1 MTVKE
6 GIEKI
11 KTELEYNMNL
21 LDESERLEILDNI
34 VSIEDYV
41 FTSPIGSILIIYK
54 GSSYSENQS
63 PNITMQT
70 RTAEIGLILVIN
82 KHALRNKT
90 IEDYIELVLY
100 SVTGMYID
108 DYMPSYL
115 VSDEWIREEKGVWW
129 YAVTVAFQLNFY
141 SHNTRV

>member
-1 MTVKE
+1 MTIKE

-54 GSSYSENQS
+54 GSSFGENQS
-63 PNITMQT
+63 HNVTRQT

-82 KHALRNKT
+82 KHALKT
-90 IEDYIELVLY
+90 KSIEDYIELILN
-100 SVTGMYID
+100 SVTGMCID

-141 SHNTRV
+141 NYNTRI